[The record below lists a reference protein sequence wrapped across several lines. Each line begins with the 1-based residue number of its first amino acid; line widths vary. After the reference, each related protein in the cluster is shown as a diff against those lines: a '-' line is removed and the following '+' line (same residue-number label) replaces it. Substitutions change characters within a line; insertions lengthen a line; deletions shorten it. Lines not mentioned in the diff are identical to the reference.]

1 MASNTSACLHHPIH
15 VHPILVRMVV
25 HATVVLEASRVIVLQ
40 DTLAMSALMQILNQV
55 SAFLN
60 RRYDIGFDIRH
71 RRWTVLFW

>member
-1 MASNTSACLHHPIH
+1 MIN
-15 VHPILVRMVV
+15 VRQILVRMVV